1 MSNELRNFLA
11 LSYDELEQLNLK
23 AKEQR
28 QKRVAVHKIQEERIK
43 YLTDEK
49 RIKAVTV
56 LFSDLEGRLHMLDY
70 DKKFLVKSW
79 DNLTFDGSSIR
90 GFTAQRE
97 SDLRL
102 AMDWA
107 SFYWAPADVFG
118 SGKVLVFGEVID
130 KDGSPY
136 SADIRGRLKGF
147 AGEMYK
153 NEEYTLNAANEIE
166 GFLFQG
172 SDAERRYNE
181 TGKFEYVNTGG
192 YYHSLPGD
200 PLRTFIDTT
209 AEVQRAMGF
218 QNEKDHPEVAPSQFE
233 INYGYGEVVQAA
245 DQIQLYKLICRQVAT
260 RMGLTACFLPKPVVG
275 VNGNGMHTN
284 VSISKGGKNIYWDPK
299 GEEKLSKFGWAFVDR
314 ILTHGNDICLLLNA
328 SVNAYR
334 RLDPHFEAP
343 NQLKASPVDRGS
355 MIRIPIGNERSM
367 RVEVRSVAPDA
378 NPYLVMY
385 SIFRTGIEGETAKIK
400 NLRQAERYLPDNV
413 YLALDNFRKA
423 DWTTKLLG
431 EDVKARYGA
440 LKQAAADRCARHSAR
455 LSKCRKC
462 STTTRSTI
470 NSCGICFRQIPQG
483 SGEWGGSPVTKST
496 RFSLV
501 HSSHSR
507 RRAHALNRSGRLRHS
522 WPLLRPMPRR
532 FLPYWLRPSM
542 LLRCA
547 QRCNRRTSPSPQ
559 QRARST
565 AASSHRAFRS
575 WSWRRSAFG
584 SHGPY
589 PG

>member
-1 MSNELRNFLA
+1 MPNELRNFLA
-11 LSYDELEQLNLK
+11 HSYEELEELNLK

-28 QKRVAVHKIQEERIK
+28 KNRVAPHKVQEDRIK

-70 DKKFLVKSW
+70 DKNFLIKSW

-102 AMDWA
+102 GMDWGA
-107 SFYWAPADVFG
+107 FYWGPADIFG
-118 SGKVLVFGEVID
+118 AGKVLVFGEVID
-130 KDGSPY
+130 KDGTPY
-136 SADIRGRLKGF
+136 SADIRGVLKGF
-147 AGEMYK
+147 A
-153 NEEYTLNAANEIE
+153 NELHKSEGYTLNAANEIE
-166 GFLFQG
+166 GFLFRG
-172 SDAERRYNE
+172 ADAEARYNE
-181 TGKFEYVNTGG
+181 TGKFDYVNTGG

-233 INYGYGEVVQAA
+233 INYGYGEVVAAA

-260 RMGLTACFLPKPVVG
+260 GMDMTASFLPKPVVG

-284 VSISKGGKNIYWDPK
+284 VSVSKGNKNIFWDPK
-299 GEEKLSKFGWAFVDR
+299 GEEKLSKFGWSFVDR

-343 NQLKASPVDRGS
+343 NQIKASPVDRGS
-355 MIRIPIGNERSM
+355 MIRIPIGNEKSS

-385 SIFRTGIEGETAKIK
+385 SIFKAGLQGETAKIK
-400 NLRQAERYLPDNV
+400 NLRQAERYLPDNIYTAMDHFKKSAWV
-413 YLALDNFRKA
+413 SEV
-423 DWTTKLLG
+423 LG
-431 EDVKARYGA
+431 EDVKGRYLD
-440 LKQAAADRCARHSAR
+440 LKQAAADRCS
-455 LSKCRKC
+455 
-462 STTTRSTI
+462 RSLGTFVKVPEVQFHHEVY
-470 NSCGICFRQIPQG
+470 NQ
-483 SGEWGGSPVTKST
+483 
-496 RFSLV
+496 
-501 HSSHSR
+501 
-507 RRAHALNRSGRLRHS
+507 
-522 WPLLRPMPRR
+522 
-532 FLPYWLRPSM
+532 FLWNM
-542 LLRCA
+542 
-547 QRCNRRTSPSPQ
+547 
-559 QRARST
+559 
-565 AASSHRAFRS
+565 F
-575 WSWRRSAFG
+575 
-584 SHGPY
+584 
-589 PG
+589 

>member
-1 MSNELRNFLA
+1 MSTELRNFLA
-11 LSYDELEQLNLK
+11 LSYDELEEMNLK

-28 QKRVAVHKIQEERIK
+28 MKRVAAHRIQEERLK

-102 AMDWA
+102 AMDWSA
-107 SFYWAPADVFG
+107 FYWGPADVFG

-136 SADIRGRLKGF
+136 SADIRGVLKAYAEQQHKDEG
-147 AGEMYK
+147 
-153 NEEYTLNAANEIE
+153 YTLNAANEIE
-166 GFLFQG
+166 GFLFHG
-172 SDAERRYNE
+172 ADAEQRYHE
-181 TGKFEYVNTGG
+181 THKFEYVNTGG

-233 INYGYGEVVQAA
+233 INYSYGEVVAAA

-260 RMGLTACFLPKPVVG
+260 RMGLTASFLPKPVVG

-284 VSISKGGKNIYWDPK
+284 VSINKGGKNLFWDAK
-299 GEEKLSKFGWAFVDR
+299 GEEKLSKMAWGFVDR
-314 ILTHGNDICLLLNA
+314 ILTHANDICLMLNA

-343 NQLKASPVDRGS
+343 NQIKASAVDRGS
-355 MIRIPIGNERSM
+355 MVRIPIGNEKSS

-378 NPYLVMY
+378 NPYMVMY
-385 SIFRTGIEGETAKIK
+385 SIFRSGLDGDTAKIK
-400 NLRQAERYLPDNV
+400 NLRQAERYLPDNI
-413 YLALDNFRKA
+413 YTAIDHFTKA
-423 DWTTKLLG
+423 PWTTKILG
-431 EDVKARYGA
+431 ADVKQRYA
-440 LKQAAADRCARHSAR
+440 DLKQVAADRCS
-455 LSKCRKC
+455 
-462 STTTRSTI
+462 RSLGT
-470 NSCGICFRQIPQG
+470 FVKAP
-483 SGEWGGSPVTKST
+483 EV
-496 RFSLV
+496 V
-501 HSSHSR
+501 HH
-507 RRAHALNRSGRLRHS
+507 HEVYNQYLWNQ
-522 WPLLRPMPRR
+522 
-532 FLPYWLRPSM
+532 F
-542 LLRCA
+542 
-547 QRCNRRTSPSPQ
+547 
-559 QRARST
+559 
-565 AASSHRAFRS
+565 
-575 WSWRRSAFG
+575 
-584 SHGPY
+584 
-589 PG
+589 